1 MFKEKVLTA
10 DEVSTP
16 LAENFIIEKCL
27 FKIDERLPN
36 HIKNTRGHLF
46 TEARPT
52 LACNQRILFS
62 QIDTM
67 LAELDSKDAGVN
79 QMTVGQIRNNVSSYS
94 NPQRG
99 VYPQQ
104 QFQWLSNSSR
114 SRPPV

>member
-1 MFKEKVLTA
+1 
-10 DEVSTP
+10 
-16 LAENFIIEKCL
+16 
-27 FKIDERLPN
+27 
-36 HIKNTRGHLF
+36 
-46 TEARPT
+46 
-52 LACNQRILFS
+52 
-62 QIDTM
+62 M
-67 LAELDSKDAGVN
+67 LAEIDSKDAGVN